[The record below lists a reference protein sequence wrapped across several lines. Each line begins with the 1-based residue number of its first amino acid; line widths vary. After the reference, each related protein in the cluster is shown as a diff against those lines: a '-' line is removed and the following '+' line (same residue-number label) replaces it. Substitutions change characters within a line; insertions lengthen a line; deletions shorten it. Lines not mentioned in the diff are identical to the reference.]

1 MSKEL
6 AVNCAVGTQKS
17 ASHQPKISQK
27 LQENPTQIADRIGQ
41 AYATGCDN
49 EHRKNFGLFLTPPA
63 VARFMAGMLKPHKT
77 MRLLDPAAG
86 AGILLC
92 AAVERLVTLPSP
104 PRSIE
109 ITAYEIDANL
119 AEHLSYVLNYLSAWS
134 EQFGVHVTVTLRRQD
149 FIMAEAVALRGLAG
163 ERFDAVIANPPYFKI
178 GKGDSRAIAASSVV
192 HGQPNIYGLFMAV
205 SAAMLRQDG
214 ELIFITPRSF
224 ASGPYFKR
232 FRERFFTMMR
242 PVKIHVFESRRDAFS
257 RDAVLQENVILNAIR
272 DDGWSSEN
280 AEQDFTISSSV
291 GMRDLD
297 LSCERTAPLNSAI
310 DLDDLSGPFRLP
322 TSSKDDD
329 ILRRMDGWTGSL
341 HAYGLDISTGPVVPF
356 RATEFLTDEG
366 NGVTVPLLWMNH
378 VQAMS
383 VCWPIKA
390 RKPQHITNQESS
402 RRLLVRN
409 RNYVLLRRFSAKEEH
424 RRLTAAPMLA
434 DNFNVDRIG
443 LENHLNYIHR
453 PGGTLSEDEAYGLAA
468 LYNSALFDGYFRCIS
483 GNTQV
488 SATELRAMPLPPL
501 EIIALL
507 GRRVRAGNTGL
518 ESIDELVDGLV
529 ATVEASRER
538 HIQRGERRA

>member
-1 MSKEL
+1 MQQAAKI
-6 AVNCAVGTQKS
+6 KS
-17 ASHQPKISQK
+17 NREFE
-27 LQENPTQIADRIGQ
+27 LQENPTIMADRIGQ
-41 AYATGCDN
+41 TYATACND

-63 VARFMAGMLKPHKT
+63 VARFMAGMLSVRKT

-86 AGILLC
+86 AGVLLC
-92 AAVERLVTLPSP
+92 AAVEKLVALPSP

-109 ITAYEIDANL
+109 ITAYEVDAKL
-119 AEHLSYVLNYLSAWS
+119 ADHLSQVLRYLVTWS
-134 EQFGVHVTVTLRRQD
+134 ERFDVHVSVEIRRQD

-163 ERFDAVIANPPYFKI
+163 ERYDAVIANPPYFKI
-178 GKGDSRAIAASSVV
+178 GKGDSRALAARSVV

-205 SAAMLRQDG
+205 SAAVLRQDG
-214 ELIFITPRSF
+214 ELVFITPRSF

-232 FRERFFTMMR
+232 FRERFFAMVR

-257 RDAVLQENVILNAIR
+257 RDSVLQENVILNAIR

-280 AEQDFTISSSV
+280 VDNDFTISSSV
-291 GMRDLD
+291 GMKDLD
-297 LSCERTAPLNSAI
+297 LASERIAPLPSVI
-310 DLDDLSGPFRLP
+310 DPDDLSGSFRLP
-322 TSSKDDD
+322 TSTKDDD

-341 HAYGLDISTGPVVPF
+341 RAYGLDISTGPVVPF
-356 RATEFLTDEG
+356 RATEFLTDTE
-366 NGVTVPLLWMNH
+366 NRATVPLLWMNH
-378 VQAMS
+378 VQAMT
-383 VCWPIKA
+383 VNWPIKA
-390 RKPQHITNQESS
+390 RKPQYIEDRESS
-402 RRLLVRN
+402 RRLLVQN
-409 RNYVLLRRFSAKEEH
+409 RNYVLLRRFSAKEER

-434 DNFNVDRIG
+434 DKFTVDRIG

-507 GRRVRAGNTGL
+507 GRRVRGGNMNL
-518 ESIDELVDGLV
+518 ESIDELVEDLI

-538 HIQRGERRA
+538 HKQRGERRA